1 MKTYKEFIIE
11 RNKFEKFLL
20 KKGIKSIDKLV
31 RKNPKAFERVKD
43 DMSNQIKNLRF
54 DPDYRFTSLRRG
66 AENVANRF
74 RDMIAPSGMNP
85 NNLANPTKLRQKI
98 TRGANKKSWLGRY
111 KLPNPTK
118 KRISSEGLTKTVVS
132 RDIGGHQEYY
142 STWLR
147 DMINRNV
154 STVVVVIDHR
164 HLLDDNNLDNQT
176 ALGYLV
182 ESLATKRRPKGLSF
196 RGWLRARKYAPQRLI
211 LVANK
216 ADEWLSDDTFPMWE
230 KGLIARHPIFDV
242 FRNHLYK
249 LQAMHIPVYI
259 DAMSARYA
267 WNVQDSII
275 KGMKI

>member
-1 MKTYKEFIIE
+1 MAGSGEIILAHGIWNFMLHSKSFVPTQIGVYGPTLTGKTTLDRQLTTHGEVKEID
-11 RNKFEKFLL
+11 L
-20 KKGIKSIDKLV
+20 K
-31 RKNPKAFERVKD
+31 
-43 DMSNQIKNLRF
+43 
-54 DPDYRFTSLRRG
+54 
-66 AENVANRF
+66 NR
-74 RDMIAPSGMNP
+74 
-85 NNLANPTKLRQKI
+85 THH
-98 TRGANKKSWLGRY
+98 KKSWLGRY

-242 FRNHLYK
+242 FRNHLFR
-249 LQAMHIPVYI
+249 LQARLIPVYI